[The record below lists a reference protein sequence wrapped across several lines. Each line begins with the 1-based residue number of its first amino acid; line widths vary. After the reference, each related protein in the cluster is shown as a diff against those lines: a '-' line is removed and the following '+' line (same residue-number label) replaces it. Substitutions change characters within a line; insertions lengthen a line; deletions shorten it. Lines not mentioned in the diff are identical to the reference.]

1 MNLAHDLPHDRIKRL
16 VKIDQEHKTVPQLY
30 ASLFEELGELA
41 RELKIEEKVFGN
53 FHKAPGK
60 DGSKGE
66 AVDLFICANII
77 LHTDNG
83 TQLPRNIFAEV
94 GNWLWPG
101 RDGWI
106 KDADVFKLLGLCG
119 QQLLNG
125 YSLAQTC
132 IDIFVQR
139 GGSEEEF
146 LTILNNKLDKWEK
159 TQKGA

>member
-1 MNLAHDLPHDRIKRL
+1 MNLAHDLPHERIKRL

-30 ASLFEELGELA
+30 ASVFEELGELA

-53 FHKAPGK
+53 FHKKPGK

-83 TQLPRNIFAEV
+83 SPDV

-106 KDADVFKLLGLCG
+106 KDVDVFKLLGMLG
-119 QQLLNG
+119 RQLRNG
-125 YSLAQTC
+125 YGLAQTC

-139 GGSEEEF
+139 GGSQEEF
-146 LTILNNKLDKWEK
+146 LTILNNKLDKWEN